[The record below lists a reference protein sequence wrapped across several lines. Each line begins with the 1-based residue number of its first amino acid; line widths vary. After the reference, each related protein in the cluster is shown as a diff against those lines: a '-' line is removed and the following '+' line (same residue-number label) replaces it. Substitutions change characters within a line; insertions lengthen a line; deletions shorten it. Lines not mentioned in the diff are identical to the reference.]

1 MGHLRFLTEMR
12 LKFPIFRKQMKESI
26 QMFKYY
32 WEDFSDSGKL
42 FLGEYQVSE
51 KEILDFGIKYDPQ
64 YFHIDPVLAKE
75 SNFGGLIACGWHTCS
90 ILMRL
95 MCEKFLVDTSSMGS
109 PGVDKLRWLV
119 PLKPGDIV
127 RGYWKLR
134 EKRESKS
141 KENLGIIKASV
152 WGINQEGQCIITLE
166 PTFMVFKSPKTN

>member
-1 MGHLRFLTEMR
+1 M
-12 LKFPIFRKQMKESI
+12 

-42 FLGEYQVSE
+42 FLGEYEVSG

-64 YFHIDPVLAKE
+64 YFHTDPVLAKK

-119 PLKPGDIV
+119 PLKPGDMV
-127 RGYWKLR
+127 RGYWELR

-141 KENLGIIKASV
+141 KENLGIIKACV
-152 WGINQEGQCIITLE
+152 WGINQEDQCIITME
-166 PTFMVFKSPKTN
+166 PTLMIFKRPKIN

>member
-1 MGHLRFLTEMR
+1 
-12 LKFPIFRKQMKESI
+12 MK
-26 QMFKYY
+26 MFKYY

-42 FLGEYQVSE
+42 FLGEYEVSG

-64 YFHIDPVLAKE
+64 YFHTDPVLAKK

-119 PLKPGDIV
+119 PLKPGDMV
-127 RGYWKLR
+127 RGYWELR

-141 KENLGIIKASV
+141 KENLGIIKACV
-152 WGINQEGQCIITLE
+152 WGINQENQCIITME
-166 PTFMVFKSPKTN
+166 PTLMVFKRPKIK

>member
-1 MGHLRFLTEMR
+1 M
-12 LKFPIFRKQMKESI
+12 

-32 WEDFSDSGKL
+32 WEDFSDSRKL
-42 FLGEYQVSE
+42 FLGEYEVSE

-64 YFHIDPVLAKE
+64 YFHTDPVLAKE

-119 PLKPGDIV
+119 PLKPGDMV
-127 RGYWKLR
+127 RGYCELH

-141 KENLGIIKASV
+141 K
-152 WGINQEGQCIITLE
+152 
-166 PTFMVFKSPKTN
+166 